1 MKAAI
6 LCSAAALFSGRDLV
20 AGVGMLCERKRRM
33 VVVVC
38 MYERALSILSMMGV
52 VA

>member
-20 AGVGMLCERKRRM
+20 AGVGMLCGAQAKNGGGCLH
-33 VVVVC
+33 V
-38 MYERALSILSMMGV
+38 
-52 VA
+52 